1 MFQFFDAVAGF
12 VETVVGFIVNMI
24 ATLVLVIVNIVRSV
38 GWLVMCLSYLPP
50 WMVGFVV
57 VPISLAVVFQILNK
71 GS

>member
-12 VETVVGFIVNMI
+12 VETVVSFIVNMI

-38 GWLVMCLSYLPP
+38 GWLMCLSYLPP

>member
-24 ATLVLVIVNIVRSV
+24 ATLNIVRSV

>member
-12 VETVVGFIVNMI
+12 VETVVGF
-24 ATLVLVIVNIVRSV
+24 IVNIVRSV

>member
-12 VETVVGFIVNMI
+12 VETVVSF
-24 ATLVLVIVNIVRSV
+24 IVNIVRSV

>member
-24 ATLVLVIVNIVRSV
+24 ATLILVIVNIVRSV